1 MGKKSDEKL
10 NEVIPSKGTEMG
22 RDEANGRFTK
32 GWKGGGRK
40 KVPED
45 VKEMMKATVPDAVRF
60 LASLIADETARDA
73 DRVRAAEILL
83 DRVYGKPQQS
93 VDIDAKSIP
102 QVVFVGA
109 EDLK

>member
-1 MGKKSDEKL
+1 MGSKNDEKV
-10 NEVIPSKGTEMG
+10 NKPSTGGKQECRGA
-22 RDEANGRFTK
+22 DGRFEK
-32 GWKGGGRK
+32 GNRSGGRK
-40 KVPED
+40 RIPED

-93 VDIDAKSIP
+93 VDIDARSIP